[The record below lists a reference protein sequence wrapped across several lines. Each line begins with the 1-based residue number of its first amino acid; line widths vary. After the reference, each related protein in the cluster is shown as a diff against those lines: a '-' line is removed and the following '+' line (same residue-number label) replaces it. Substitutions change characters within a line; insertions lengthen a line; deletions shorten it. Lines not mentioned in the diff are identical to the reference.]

1 MLSGPTVAQAGA
13 EEVQLGVAAGSVVDG
28 CSALIR
34 LRRIRLATAALDALS
49 LIGALVAV
57 HSLVAPATGSSPSL
71 LLPSSLAGAVLWVAV
86 FRAFGL
92 YGWNGLDRPAVW
104 GEARGIVSATA
115 VGVLSILIVSA
126 WWGRPLVGSLTWFVA
141 FALSFE
147 LLSRW
152 LVRWWMR
159 REKGRG
165 RLALRTL
172 FVGVDEGAHVLGRR
186 LTAPDGWFVPVGYVT
201 PNGASPMNGSPVVGH
216 IADVEAAIRSNGAEC
231 VFVAS
236 TGVSSDD
243 VLAISRACR
252 RTGAELRLTANVS
265 DIFTPRLSVQSAD
278 GVTTIAFKPAFLS
291 QSHAALKRGFD
302 LAFGSVALLL
312 TLPFMAVMAVA
323 IRLTSRGPSF
333 FRQARVTRGD
343 RVFTIYKFRTMV
355 SDTERALEGT
365 VIDLTQPFFKMEDDP
380 RLTRVGRYL
389 RLFSLDELPQLWN
402 VVRGDMSL
410 IGPRPL
416 PADQVAANEEFLR
429 PRHEV
434 RAGLTG
440 LWQISGR
447 SELDSEE
454 ALQIDR
460 FYIENWSLSLDFYV
474 LLKTVATVVTRRGA
488 Y

>member
-1 MLSGPTVAQAGA
+1 MLSGRTIAQTAAEGSRVGPAARYVA
-13 EEVQLGVAAGSVVDG
+13 DG
-28 CSALIR
+28 CSSLIR

-49 LIGALVAV
+49 LIGALAAV
-57 HSLVAPATGSSPSL
+57 HVVAPATGSSATPHLASV
-71 LLPSSLAGAVLWVAV
+71 LAGPLLWIAV
-86 FRAFGL
+86 FQAFGL
-92 YGWNGLDRPAVW
+92 YGWNGLDRSAVW
-104 GEARGIVSATA
+104 AEARGIVSATA
-115 VGVLSILIVSA
+115 VGVLSMLMVSA
-126 WWGRPLVGSLTWFVA
+126 WWGRPLVGSLTWFVG
-141 FALSFE
+141 FALFFE
-147 LLSRW
+147 FLSRW
-152 LVRWWMR
+152 LVRWWTR

-165 RLALRTL
+165 RLAMRTL
-172 FVGVDEGAHVLGRR
+172 LVGVDEEAHRLGRR
-186 LTAPDGWFVPVGYVT
+186 LTAADGWFVPVGYIA
-201 PNGASPMNGSPVVGH
+201 PNGAPMNGLPVVGH
-216 IADVEAAIRSNGAEC
+216 IADVEGAIRITGAEC

-236 TGVSSDD
+236 TRVPAHD
-243 VLAISRACR
+243 VLEISRACR
-252 RTGAELRLTANVS
+252 RTGAELRLTTNVS
-265 DIFTPRLSVQSAD
+265 DVFTPRLSVQSAE
-278 GVTTIAFKPAFLS
+278 GLTTIAFKPAFLS
-291 QSHAALKRGFD
+291 QGHAALKRGFD

-312 TLPFMAVMAVA
+312 TLPFMALMAVA
-323 IRLTSRGPSF
+323 IRLTSRGPSL

-355 SDTERALEGT
+355 SDTERALDGK

-410 IGPRPL
+410 VGPRPL

-454 ALQIDR
+454 ALEMDR
-460 FYIENWSLSLDFYV
+460 FYIENWSMSLDFYV